1 MATQTWSWSTSS
13 AASSNAGT
21 SWLSYTLSG
30 SALPSNAVIT
40 NVEYGLIGRIGS
52 YESDDSYI
60 FRLYSIAVENGPYT
74 NASYSASASS
84 NYSSFSAA
92 TTTGTSNTTTR
103 PSSNYTT
110 QSFEN
115 GLAYVWRYSSNR
127 TYCELENCDFV
138 NQTSTSAFFNNTINL
153 RIKFNSNLSGTTY
166 IMAASVTVTYETA
179 SVTAP
184 SNLALYQLTSGQ
196 YFLTWDQ
203 STGSNGSGD
212 VTYTVWSVS
221 DGEPIASVGT
231 STYYLANIPGYDH
244 YYEYRVIASYSG
256 VTANSSIVGSYFQ
269 PPSIT
274 APVFSLTPET
284 GDSTVLSWTKPTIN
298 YGTATYCDYTIR
310 YSTSYSSDI
319 EYYTLTDRDDS
330 NISLAVSSSW
340 LDSVV
345 SDGET
350 IFFTLTTTAY
360 VNSYVADSFYETL
373 TTTTEAIMFTYDGKN
388 TIAYYNGSNWE
399 LCAVHYYTGS
409 EWKECIP
416 YYYDGTTWQEI
427 KTKL

>member
-1 MATQTWSWSTSS
+1 MASITWSTSLS
-13 AASSNAGT
+13 DGTYQGTTWQSYSLYSS
-21 SWLSYTLSG
+21 SK
-30 SALPSNAVIT
+30 LPSNAIIS
-40 NVEYGLIGRIGS
+40 NIEYSLESYVGKYGS
-52 YESDDSYI
+52 SVSYV
-60 FRLYSIAVENGPYT
+60 FQLYAIAVENGPYT
-74 NASYSASASS
+74 TTSYSSSSATTLTSSFSASS
-84 NYSSFSAA
+84 NSDGSSKYYTLESGSA
-92 TTTGTSNTTTR
+92 
-103 PSSNYTT
+103 
-110 QSFEN
+110 E
-115 GLAYVWRYSSNR
+115 VWRYSTSR
-127 TYCELENCDFV
+127 TYCTLTDCDFKS
-138 NQTSTSAFFNNTINL
+138 NLTSTSTFYNNNNINVKLRFNN
-153 RIKFNSNLSGTTY
+153 SGSSDWKQY
-166 IMAASVTVTYETA
+166 ITGISVKVTYETA
-179 SVTAP
+179 SLTSP

-196 YFLTWDQ
+196 YFLSWNA

-221 DGEPIASVGT
+221 DGEPIADVGT
-231 STYYLANIPGYDH
+231 NTYYLANIPGYDY
-244 YYEYRVIASYSG
+244 YYEYRVVASYSG
-256 VTANSSIVGSYFQ
+256 VSANSSTVGSYFQ

-274 APVFSLTPET
+274 IPVFSLTPEL
-284 GDSTVLSWTKPTIN
+284 GDSTTLSWTKPTIN

-350 IFFTLTTTAY
+350 IFFTLTVTAY
-360 VNSYVADSFYETL
+360 VDSYVADSAYETRTA
-373 TTTTEAIMFTYDGKN
+373 TTDAIMFTYDGKR
-388 TIAYYNGSNWE
+388 TIGYYNGSEWKE
-399 LCAVHYYTGS
+399 CVVYYYTGS